1 MILEDYG
8 SFELI
13 RSETFSCKVK
23 KKNVAFKY
31 QQHTHDCI
39 SATLF
44 SANLTHLVKLFAFL
58 YFNELRI
65 NSYNFIII

>member
-23 KKNVAFKY
+23 KKTLHLN
-31 QQHTHDCI
+31 I
-39 SATLF
+39 SNIPMIAYRLHYL
-44 SANLTHLVKLFAFL
+44 A
-58 YFNELRI
+58 RI
-65 NSYNFIII
+65 

>member
-1 MILEDYG
+1 MILEDFG

-23 KKNVAFKY
+23 KTLHLNI
-31 QQHTHDCI
+31 THDCI